1 MRLFARTLR
10 RLWAR
15 PLKAS
20 CGHGMDAFTEG
31 GATRTRPPDLL
42 PAPLRLCSAATADS
56 ARYTCDLLLLHLLFY
71 LILLVIS
78 LSALGYA
85 NEPMFNLWPQQ
96 QQQKILPMSIALT
109 FVEGHSFKRACSAL
123 SILSLSS
130 IPLLI
135 LCICSCLLYYS
146 NVLDSDKS
154 CCIFNVFKPQ
164 LTLGAT
170 ISVDHSWPAAS
181 RSNLVLKV
189 LELRI
194 PLTVRWVW

>member
-42 PAPLRLCSAATADS
+42 PAPLRLCSATADS
-56 ARYTCDLLLLHLLFY
+56 ARYTCDLLLHLLHLLFY

-96 QQQKILPMSIALT
+96 QQILPTSIALT
-109 FVEGHSFKRACSAL
+109 FAEGHSFKRACSAL
-123 SILSLSS
+123 SILSLS
-130 IPLLI
+130 LLF
-135 LCICSCLLYYS
+135 LSLSCAFA
-146 NVLDSDKS
+146 V
-154 CCIFNVFKPQ
+154 VFYI
-164 LTLGAT
+164 TAMFWIAT
-170 ISVDHSWPAAS
+170 KAVAISTYLNRSSHS
-181 RSNLVLKV
+181 
-189 LELRI
+189 ELRS
-194 PLTVRWVW
+194 V